1 MTTTTPF
8 HIFAKKMGHPSADA
22 DSKTAILGANEEA
35 ALVARMQGTQ
45 GETTKERAIARE
57 ILILAYRPLAR
68 RMAHN
73 AAVRGVVSRDDL
85 QSEAMLALTKAIDNF
100 DPNRGARISTP
111 AQYEIKSAL
120 MRYVMDNSG
129 PTRVGTNL
137 DDKRIYMRL
146 RAKVRELESREHRA
160 IRDSD
165 IESIATELGVKVLA
179 VKRMMPRVF
188 SSDTS
193 VSSTDA
199 SVEEDNGMP
208 GGASAGLSYIAVA
221 GGQEERDV
229 AIDTSRIMRVM
240 EDVVTERW
248 TGRNREIIMAFV
260 RGPCSKAK
268 LDKLAAKYAISV
280 ERVRQIQRE
289 GREAL
294 RVHLQTV
301 EGIRSVDDISL

>member
-1 MTTTTPF
+1 MTTQTPF
-8 HIFAKKMGHPSADA
+8 HIFARKMGHPSADV
-22 DSKTAILGANEEA
+22 DSKTPILTAEQEIE
-35 ALVARMQGTQ
+35 LVAQMQGTQ
-45 GETTKERAIARE
+45 GENAKQRAAARE
-57 ILILAYRPLAR
+57 TLILAYRPLAR

-85 QSEAMLALTKAIDNF
+85 QGEAMLALTKAIDNF

-146 RAKVRELESREHRA
+146 RTKVRDLESRENRT

-165 IESIATELGVKVLA
+165 IETIATELGVKISA

-188 SSDTS
+188 ASDTS

-199 SVEEDNGMP
+199 SVEDDNGLP
-208 GGASAGLSYIAVA
+208 NGGGGLSYIAVS

-229 AIDTSRIMRVM
+229 AMDVSRLMRVM
-240 EDVVTERW
+240 EDVVTARW
-248 TGRNREIIMAFV
+248 TDRNREIIMAFV

>member
-1 MTTTTPF
+1 MTTPTPF
-8 HIFAKKMGHPSADA
+8 HIFARKMGHPSADA
-22 DSKTAILGANEEA
+22 DSKTPILSADAEV
-35 ALVARMQGTQ
+35 ALVAQMQGTQ
-45 GETTKERAIARE
+45 GESAKERAAARE
-57 ILILAYRPLAR
+57 ALILAYRPLAR

-85 QSEAMLALTKAIDNF
+85 QGEAMLALTKAIDNF

-146 RAKVRELESREHRA
+146 RTKVRDLESRENRT

-165 IESIATELGVKVLA
+165 IETIATELGVKISA

-188 SSDTS
+188 ASDTS

-199 SVEEDNGMP
+199 SVEDDNGLP
-208 GGASAGLSYIAVA
+208 NGGGGLSYIAVA

-229 AIDTSRIMRVM
+229 AMDVSRLMRVM
-240 EDVVTERW
+240 EDVVTARW
-248 TGRNREIIMAFV
+248 TDRNREIIMAFV

-268 LDKLAAKYAISV
+268 LDKLAQKYAISV